1 VLLTIHQAR
10 RNAWVYRNVAGSD
23 ASASQ
28 SGRGA
33 PLTPLTAC
41 PRDVPLA
48 TRVLRISSR
57 SQVCGYA
64 RVQTADPQA
73 CGTAWAPVQRLK
85 LHQVSDSWQ
94 TPTALR
100 AYAPI
105 RGTPSTWL

>member
-41 PRDVPLA
+41 PRDVPFLVA
-48 TRVLRISSR
+48 LLNEVVGGRECSVKHRNR
-57 SQVCGYA
+57 DVE
-64 RVQTADPQA
+64 
-73 CGTAWAPVQRLK
+73 
-85 LHQVSDSWQ
+85 DSLQ
-94 TPTALR
+94 GLE
-100 AYAPI
+100 
-105 RGTPSTWL
+105 